1 MSFSITS
8 ARLYSASRSDLK
20 SSQNEVRHGESF
32 SLQRYRESGDD
43 DSAKKPDV
51 EVELMTFE
59 HLLPA
64 ATPTHP
70 LLELHGIFH
79 VYSKENKQNQN
90 NKRFKFETGRKIKSE
105 KAAGNCRRR

>member
-1 MSFSITS
+1 MMIQ
-8 ARLYSASRSDLK
+8 L
-20 SSQNEVRHGESF
+20 
-32 SLQRYRESGDD
+32 
-43 DSAKKPDV
+43 KKPDV

-105 KAAGNCRRR
+105 KAAGNCRRH

>member
-1 MSFSITS
+1 MMIQ
-8 ARLYSASRSDLK
+8 L
-20 SSQNEVRHGESF
+20 
-32 SLQRYRESGDD
+32 
-43 DSAKKPDV
+43 KKPDV

-90 NKRFKFETGRKIKSE
+90 NKRFK
-105 KAAGNCRRR
+105 